1 MDSTRFGRRMAI
13 ATLLLVAACGGGD
26 GGGDD
31 GLAAPAGTVVDAVG
45 DTSPGADGSLGA
57 GESPPDPTDATAAT
71 TAPADAGTGPAPVA
85 DACALLDETFLNE
98 TFAGQTGMFGEP
110 FEFREGG
117 SSTDGLV
124 CEWDDGSTGLSLR
137 LIAEDAGTA
146 ETDDHSSRPYN
157 IDVEPVVEPQDGPGE
172 KAVLLVD
179 KAFDDLGSDGFPY
192 GYFFVQDGVA
202 VYVKTVGLDV
212 GAEGLRRLADEA
224 STRLAER

>member
-1 MDSTRFGRRMAI
+1 MDSTRFVRRVGI
-13 ATLLLVAACGGGD
+13 AALLLVAACGGGD
-26 GGGDD
+26 D
-31 GLAAPAGTVVDAVG
+31 GLGAPDGTSVDEVG
-45 DTSPGADGSLGA
+45 DTSPGADGSLA
-57 GESPPDPTDATAAT
+57 GGETSPDPTDVPAT
-71 TAPADAGTGPAPVA
+71 TAEAADAETGPAPVA
-85 DACALLDETFLNE
+85 EACALLDATFMNE

-110 FEFREGG
+110 FDFREGG
-117 SSTDGLV
+117 PSPDGLT
-124 CEWDDGSTGLSLR
+124 CTWDDGSTGLSLR
-137 LIAEDAGTA
+137 LTVEDAGTA

-192 GYFFVQDGVA
+192 GYFFVQAGVA

-224 STRLAER
+224 STRLAAG